1 MLPINQTFAHTL
13 IKSRRWVD
21 ELAED
26 LGLADP
32 DRAIRAL
39 RAGLHG
45 VRDFLPDGAVVALG
59 AQLPMLIRGLYYDGW
74 RQGKHHHGR
83 DRDAIHA
90 VLRSQLGNETISA
103 TRILEAVIH
112 LLARHVSRGEMEH
125 IVFVLPRQIAALWAA
140 AINGA
145 NVVHP

>member
-21 ELAED
+21 ELADE

-32 DRAIRAL
+32 DRAMRAL

-45 VRDFLPDGAVVALG
+45 VRDFLPDGSVVALG

-74 RQGKHHHGR
+74 RPGKHHRGR
-83 DRDAIHA
+83 DRDAIYA
-90 VLRSQLGNETISA
+90 VVRSQLGNETITA
-103 TRILEAVIH
+103 TRILAAVIH

-125 IVFVLPRQIAALWAA
+125 IVFVLPRQIADLWTA
-140 AINGA
+140 AISGEIS
-145 NVVHP
+145 VHQ